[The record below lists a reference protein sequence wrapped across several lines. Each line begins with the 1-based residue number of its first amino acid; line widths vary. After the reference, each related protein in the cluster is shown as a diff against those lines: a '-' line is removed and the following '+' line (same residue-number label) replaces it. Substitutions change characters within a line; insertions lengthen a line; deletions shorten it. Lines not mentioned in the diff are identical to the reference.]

1 MNAESRSG
9 SREPGAEART
19 LREAPANGRDGAAEV
34 EAAQAEMARAAAQA
48 QVAQAAKAPVE
59 RREILRDY
67 GPTRV
72 LITVDVT
79 PRKPRTRKAP
89 KDAGRRRRREPR
101 SGVPPWEVDP
111 SQPRIVRLSGG
122 PVTLSPTGAEL
133 PPKPKRPHR
142 AGGGLW
148 VGKPLLRRR
157 GWTETAIRDFLPK
170 PERLQRNPHPR
181 GRNRPMPLW
190 RPETVAKAEAS
201 PQWRDWLQDSLERR
215 RTTLGDL
222 SATAPQGDR
231 AADERAVD
239 DAAEDA
245 VGAAVDAAVEARRK
259 RVANRHR

>member
-1 MNAESRSG
+1 M
-9 SREPGAEART
+9 
-19 LREAPANGRDGAAEV
+19 REAPANGRDGAARLETAPAERARAEAARLETAPAETAPA
-34 EAAQAEMARAAAQA
+34 EAAQ
-48 QVAQAAKAPVE
+48 VE

-79 PRKPRTRKAP
+79 PRKPRARKAP

-111 SQPRIVRLSGG
+111 SKPRIVRRSGG
-122 PVTLSPTGAEL
+122 PVTLGPTGAEL

-142 AGGGLW
+142 TGGGLW

-157 GWTETAIRDFLPK
+157 GWTEAAIRDFLPK

-181 GRNRPMPLW
+181 GRSRPMPLW

-201 PQWRDWLQDSLERR
+201 PRWRDWLQDSLERR

-222 SATAPQGDR
+222 SSPDGGHR
-231 AADERAVD
+231 AADDTA
-239 DAAEDA
+239 DAADDA
-245 VGAAVDAAVEARRK
+245 VGAAVDAAVEARR
-259 RVANRHR
+259 RRAADRHR